1 MNIKGKKY
9 CRFMVG
15 IYDTKKQEYWS
26 NYVKNKFGKEV
37 DPYWTTEKNFYN
49 ENETLDVLYIR
60 EDIRFKD

>member
-1 MNIKGKKY
+1 
-9 CRFMVG
+9 MVG

>member
-1 MNIKGKKY
+1 MKINGNKY

-15 IYDTKKQEYWS
+15 QYDIKQQDYWS
-26 NYVKNKFGKEV
+26 KYVRDKFGSDI

-49 ENETLDVLYIR
+49 DNQIVDVLYVR